1 MFLITGAKVLHFS
14 DTTKFSLHW
23 SSRFQ
28 QLTIRNLV
36 KKTNS

>member
-1 MFLITGAKVLHFS
+1 MFLITGAKVLYFS

-23 SSRFQ
+23 SPRFQ